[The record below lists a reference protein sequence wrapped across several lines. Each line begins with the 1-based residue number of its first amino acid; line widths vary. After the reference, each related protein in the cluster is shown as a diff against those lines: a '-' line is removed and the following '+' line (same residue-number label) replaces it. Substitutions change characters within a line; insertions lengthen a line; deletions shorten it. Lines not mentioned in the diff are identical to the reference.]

1 MIGKNQVMIADM
13 SLMPITLIISPK
25 KTTWEQFKSF
35 QRSLEHKFITFFLSS
50 ATKEQLKLEIF
61 FISPHGSC
69 LMKKIWT
76 SQRMSTIYTSVYLRQ
91 SRQPKLLVLGLY
103 SDHPWSWCFYFHI
116 LLSHR
121 AGDVL
126 LLPSPMWRK
135 KPWGRGWFRIRE
147 LGDGSANE
155 NSLSYKYI
163 RVKVP
168 SCTWIKS
175 IIFLTTPPVAAFEQ
189 AKLV

>member
-1 MIGKNQVMIADM
+1 MIADM
-13 SLMPITLIISPK
+13 SLMSIILIGHFSPK
-25 KTTWEQFKSF
+25 KTTREQFKSF

-61 FISPHGSC
+61 FTSWLMLDEASSRKYEQHGVC
-69 LMKKIWT
+69 LPFT
-76 SQRMSTIYTSVYLRQ
+76 HLFIYDNNGNRNCLYI
-91 SRQPKLLVLGLY
+91 LGLY
-103 SDHPWSWCFYFHI
+103 SDHPWSWVL

-135 KPWGRGWFRIRE
+135 KPWGRGWFQIRE

-155 NSLSYKYI
+155 HCLSY
-163 RVKVP
+163 
-168 SCTWIKS
+168 
-175 IIFLTTPPVAAFEQ
+175 IISA
-189 AKLV
+189 